1 MNTIIEVEIK
11 TAYGNERIYPV
22 NEAGRKLARLV
33 GSKTFTR
40 ETVALA
46 KELGFSFQV
55 IQEEL

>member
-11 TAYGNERIYPV
+11 TAYGNERIYPT

-46 KELGFSFQV
+46 KELGFTFEV
-55 IQEEL
+55 KREEL

>member
-11 TAYGNERIYPV
+11 TAYGNERIYPT

-55 IQEEL
+55 KPEVI

>member
-1 MNTIIEVEIK
+1 MSTIIEVEIK

-40 ETVALA
+40 ETVGLA
-46 KELGFSFQV
+46 KELGFTFEV
-55 IQEEL
+55 KREEL

>member
-1 MNTIIEVEIK
+1 MSTIIEVEIK

-46 KELGFSFQV
+46 KELGFSFEV
-55 IQEEL
+55 KREEL

>member
-1 MNTIIEVEIK
+1 MSTIEVEIK

-33 GSKTFTR
+33 GSKTFAR

-46 KELGFSFQV
+46 KELGFNFEV
-55 IQEEL
+55 KREEL

>member
-11 TAYGNERIYPV
+11 TAYGNERIYPT

-46 KELGFSFQV
+46 KELGFNFEV
-55 IQEEL
+55 KREEL